1 MERKINN
8 FSLKGFLHIF
18 FSFYKNT
25 CFFNFLFIIRH
36 LSYIYFFYICTNVN
50 VAEKSISCISKH

>member
-8 FSLKGFLHIF
+8 FSLKGFLHYITYF
-18 FSFYKNT
+18 FYKNT

-36 LSYIYFFYICTNVN
+36 LSYIYIFSTFVQM
-50 VAEKSISCISKH
+50 